1 MSPDAEV
8 GLAVT
13 GIIGCVALSNRG
25 EVSSPFQCHRVLGS
39 GSGITDARHA
49 HKRAADPEMIGAP
62 ISEETLTLYGSFTSS
77 SSYKPMLYL
86 ALAGLPFSFRTVNL
100 KIGVQNTP
108 EYIAVNRWGVVPSL
122 RHRGLTILQSNVI
135 LDYLARTTRHF
146 EGRSEQ
152 DRWQAREWLS
162 WEADHITAVARVRH
176 SARFRKMH
184 DEVIA
189 EFRPRA
195 EAALS
200 FVDRTVKDRPFLLGD
215 ACTIADIGC
224 WGRMVFM
231 AEGGF
236 EIGNWPHLEAWASR
250 LKAMPGF
257 ALPYDLIPSK
267 DREFPPAPHYRETG
281 STQG

>member
-1 MSPDAEV
+1 MALGPVLSPD
-8 GLAVT
+8 
-13 GIIGCVALSNRG
+13 R
-25 EVSSPFQCHRVLGS
+25 
-39 GSGITDARHA
+39 
-49 HKRAADPEMIGAP
+49 
-62 ISEETLTLYGSFTSS
+62 LTLYGSFTSS

-86 ALAGLPFSFRTVNL
+86 ALARLPFSFRTVNL
-100 KIGVQNTP
+100 KIGVQREA
-108 EYIAVNRWGVVPSL
+108 EYLGINRWGVVPTL
-122 RHRGLTILQSNVI
+122 RHKGLTILQSNVI
-135 LDYLARTTRHF
+135 LDYLARETGHF

-152 DRWQAREWLS
+152 DKWDARAWLS

-200 FVDRTVKDRPFLLGD
+200 FVDETVKRNGFLVGD
-215 ACTIADIGC
+215 TMTIADIGC

-236 EIGNWPHLEAWASR
+236 EISNWPHLEAWAAR
-250 LKAMPGF
+250 IKAMPGF

-267 DREFPPAPHYRETG
+267 DREFDPH
-281 STQG
+281 

>member
-1 MSPDAEV
+1 MGNTRLDD
-8 GLAVT
+8 
-13 GIIGCVALSNRG
+13 R
-25 EVSSPFQCHRVLGS
+25 
-39 GSGITDARHA
+39 IT
-49 HKRAADPEMIGAP
+49 IF
-62 ISEETLTLYGSFTSS
+62 GSFTSS
-77 SSYKPMLYL
+77 STYKPMLYL
-86 ALAGLPFSFRTVNL
+86 ALARVAFSFRTVNL
-100 KIGVQNTP
+100 KYGAQKLP
-108 EYIAVNRWGVVPSL
+108 DYIAVNRYGQVPTL
-122 RHRGLTILQSNVI
+122 RHRGLTIVQSNVI
-135 LDYLARTTRHF
+135 LDYLARETGHF
-146 EGRSEQ
+146 EGRTEQ
-152 DRWQAREWLS
+152 VRWQAREWLS

-200 FVDRTVKDRPFLLGD
+200 FVDKTVTDRPFLLGD
-215 ACTIADIGC
+215 ACTVADIGC

-236 EIGNWPHLEAWASR
+236 EIGNWPHLEAWAGR

-267 DREFPPAPHYRETG
+267 DREFPAAPHYRG
-281 STQG
+281 N

>member
-1 MSPDAEV
+1 
-8 GLAVT
+8 
-13 GIIGCVALSNRG
+13 
-25 EVSSPFQCHRVLGS
+25 
-39 GSGITDARHA
+39 
-49 HKRAADPEMIGAP
+49 MIGAP
-62 ISEETLTLYGSFTSS
+62 LRDDRLTLYGSFTSS

-86 ALAGLPFSFRTVNL
+86 ALARLPFSFRTVNL
-100 KIGVQNTP
+100 KIGVQKEA
-108 EYIAVNRWGVVPSL
+108 EYLAVNRWGVVPSL
-122 RHRGLTILQSNVI
+122 KHKGLTILQSNVI
-135 LDYLARTTRHF
+135 LDYLARETGHF
-146 EGRSEQ
+146 EGKTEQ
-152 DRWQAREWLS
+152 ARWQAREWLS

-200 FVDRTVKDRPFLLGD
+200 FVDKTVTDRPFLVGD
-215 ACTIADIGC
+215 YPTIADIGC

-236 EIGNWPHLEAWASR
+236 EISNWPRLEAWANR
-250 LKAMPGF
+250 IKAMPGF

-267 DREFPPAPHYRETG
+267 DREFDPA
-281 STQG
+281 

>member
-1 MSPDAEV
+1 
-8 GLAVT
+8 
-13 GIIGCVALSNRG
+13 
-25 EVSSPFQCHRVLGS
+25 
-39 GSGITDARHA
+39 
-49 HKRAADPEMIGAP
+49 MIGTP
-62 ISEETLTLYGSFTSS
+62 VGPERLTLYGSFTSS

-86 ALAGLPFSFRTVNL
+86 ALARVPFSFRTVNL
-100 KIGVQNTP
+100 KIGVQKEA
-108 EYIAVNRWGVVPSL
+108 EYLAVNRYGVVPSL
-122 RHRGLTILQSNVI
+122 KHKGLTILQSNVI
-135 LDYLARTTRHF
+135 LDYLARETGHF
-146 EGRSEQ
+146 EGKTEQ
-152 DRWQAREWLS
+152 AKWQAREWLS

-200 FVDRTVKDRPFLLGD
+200 FVDKTVKENGFLVGD
-215 ACTIADIGC
+215 YPTIADIGC

-236 EIGNWPHLEAWASR
+236 EISNWPHLEAWAAR
-250 LKAMPGF
+250 IKAMPGF

-267 DREFPPAPHYRETG
+267 DREFDP
-281 STQG
+281 